1 MRHLRKVLFNIT
13 ALIFIIIF
21 CGGLLV
27 ATLYNTNSRIQKE
40 ANQYEEKA
48 LLGILSPYSFTN
60 SIVEERITIPVN
72 TNAGIEEGSKA
83 YLGKQNQKI
92 IAILLPIT
100 AKEGYSGEIKM
111 LVGISS
117 KREILGIKILSHRET
132 AGLGDKIEKDKS
144 DWITRFKGR
153 SIKNTDLNAWD
164 VEKNGGDF
172 DQLTG
177 ATITSRS
184 IIIATRRVLN
194 YVEDNYEALFN
205 PD

>member
-1 MRHLRKVLFNIT
+1 
-13 ALIFIIIF
+13 
-21 CGGLLV
+21 
-27 ATLYNTNSRIQKE
+27 
-40 ANQYEEKA
+40 
-48 LLGILSPYSFTN
+48 
-60 SIVEERITIPVN
+60 
-72 TNAGIEEGSKA
+72 
-83 YLGKQNQKI
+83 
-92 IAILLPIT
+92 
-100 AKEGYSGEIKM
+100 M

-153 SIKNTDLNAWD
+153 SIKNTDLHAWD

-194 YVEDNYEALFN
+194 YVEDNYDALFR